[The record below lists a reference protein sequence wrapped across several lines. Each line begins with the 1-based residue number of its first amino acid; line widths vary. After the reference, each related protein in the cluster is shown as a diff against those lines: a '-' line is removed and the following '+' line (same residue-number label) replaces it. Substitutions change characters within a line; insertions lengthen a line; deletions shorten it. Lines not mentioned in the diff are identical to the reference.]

1 MVILCELFFAALTLR
16 FRLEHKQAF
25 TFIRG
30 QVDVE
35 LKEGVYYLVNVLVDS
50 DQVILDQVT
59 LP

>member
-1 MVILCELFFAALTLR
+1 MVVLCELFFAALTLR
-16 FRLEHKQAF
+16 FCLEQAF

-30 QVDVE
+30 QIDVK

>member
-1 MVILCELFFAALTLR
+1 MVVVCELFFAALTLR
-16 FRLEHKQAF
+16 FRLEQAF

>member
-1 MVILCELFFAALTLR
+1 MVILCELFFAALTRR
-16 FRLEHKQAF
+16 FRLEQAF